1 MARARIFDDELRV
14 KRVSSINLKTSSPNS
29 FKHNDRTT
37 IPSYLLEKE
46 DSKGIE
52 CNRSA
57 QEADELY
64 MQLKQESSNNYTER
78 TGQKIQ
84 TAEEK
89 LRWSAVINID
99 EHHTLQDVENL
110 AKKLEEKYGWQS
122 LQVAIHRDEGYKDKE
137 GKTHYNHHAHLEF
150 FMLDKEGI
158 YRFKKR
164 DFGMKKMSDLQTE
177 VAEVLGMERGKPKRE
192 TKRERFEHRQYREV
206 AKEREADKERIAE
219 LTREKS
225 DIEYNFRDTQK
236 KITALE
242 TENIELKKELHRLNT
257 QVNKTKDTKKIVE
270 LNEKIAEL
278 GGARFKT
285 ETVEIK
291 KGVLK
296 SEIKEVV
303 SVEEAQRVT
312 QELLEQERRS
322 DTLQRENER
331 LRRENEILSAENKTL
346 KTTLDKLTKSVKMAF
361 EKFLPR
367 RKVKEQPEALEKKN
381 TIAEFKRQQ
390 REREAAKSRKR
401 EKSWER

>member
-14 KRVSSINLKTSSPNS
+14 KRVSSINLKTSTSNA
-29 FKHNDRTT
+29 FTHNDRTLS
-37 IPSYLLEKE
+37 PSYLLDKE

-52 CNRSA
+52 CNRTATEA
-57 QEADELY
+57 QELY
-64 MQLKQESSNNYTER
+64 KQLREEAFGNYTER
-78 TGQKIQ
+78 TGQKVQ

-89 LRWSAVINID
+89 LRWSAVVNLN
-99 EHHTLQDVENL
+99 ENHTLEDVENL

-206 AKEREADKERIAE
+206 AKEREADKEIIAE
-219 LTREKS
+219 LKKEKS
-225 DIEYNFRDTQK
+225 EIEYNFRDTQK

-257 QVNKTKDTKKIVE
+257 QANKTKDTEKIAE
-270 LNEKIAEL
+270 LNEKIEL
-278 GGARFKT
+278 INARFKT
-285 ETVEIK
+285 ETVEVK

-303 SVEEAQRVT
+303 SVEEAKRVT
-312 QELLEQERRS
+312 QELLIQEQRS

-331 LRRENEILSAENKTL
+331 LRRENEILSGENKTL
-346 KTTLDKLTKSVKMAF
+346 KTTLDKLTKSVKTAF

-381 TIAEFKRQQ
+381 TVAEFLQKQ
-390 REREAAKSRKR
+390 RAKEAAKSRKK